1 MLPFNLFAARMI
13 LIMFQME
20 NIKEENIRQNNA
32 EEVCNPTH
40 ERNQERKIHYT
51 PKDIDCLDKH

>member
-1 MLPFNLFAARMI
+1 
-13 LIMFQME
+13 ME

-40 ERNQERKIHYT
+40 ERTRKEKFIKLLKT
-51 PKDIDCLDKH
+51 SIVLTNTKNLIGLL

>member
-1 MLPFNLFAARMI
+1 MI

-40 ERNQERKIHYT
+40 ERNQERKIHWT

>member
-1 MLPFNLFAARMI
+1 MI

-40 ERNQERKIHYT
+40 ERTRKEKFIKLLKT
-51 PKDIDCLDKH
+51 SIVLTNTKNLIGLL